1 MKTTKN
7 LLEGI
12 KKSSQLIK
20 DIIFMCETRAKA
32 TYFTRSGKIN
42 FQSLILFMLN
52 YTKKSLQI
60 ELDGFFKMINDQTI
74 TKQAF
79 SKARQK
85 ILPIAFIKL
94 ADAITTWFYEDDDFK
109 TYKGYRLMAVDGSI
123 LELNNSETL
132 RQAFGYV
139 ENQKVKLA
147 RAKSSCLYDIENSMI
162 VTSIIAHYKTSERDL
177 ALEHIQ
183 KLKLFGLKNDLILF
197 DRGYPSTKLI
207 SYLEN
212 NGIKYLMRVS
222 SQFLKVINE
231 AKGKDQIVT
240 VKNDGQLI
248 KIRVLRFFLD
258 SGEEETLITNLLDP
272 SFTVKDFKELY
283 FKRWGIET
291 KYDELKN
298 RLQIENFTG
307 DTKIAVEQDFYASIY
322 LSNMA
327 ALAKHEADEKITRK
341 NAGKGLKYDYK
352 VNMNILI
359 GKLKDS
365 MVLMLLE
372 DSPRKRTKMFKVIMA
387 EISRNIIPIRPG
399 RSFIREKKN
408 EANRYSFPRKRCL

>member
-1 MKTTKN
+1 METTKN

-20 DIIFMCETRAKA
+20 DVIFMCETRTKP
-32 TYFTRSGKIN
+32 THFTRSGKIS

-94 ADAITTWFYEDDDFK
+94 ADTITTWFYEDDDFK

-147 RAKSSCLYDIENSMI
+147 RAKSSCLYDIENNMI

-207 SYLEN
+207 SHLEN

-231 AKGKDQIVT
+231 AKGEDQIVT
-240 VKNDGQLI
+240 VKNAGQLI
-248 KIRVLRFFLD
+248 KIRVLRFILD

-327 ALAKHEADEKITRK
+327 ALAKHEADEKISRR
-341 NAGKGLKYDYK
+341 NAEKGLKYSCK

-372 DSPRKRTKMFKVIMA
+372 DSPRKRTKMFKAIMA

>member
-1 MKTTKN
+1 METTKN

-20 DIIFMCETRAKA
+20 DVIFMCETRAKS
-32 TYFTRSGKIN
+32 THFTRSGKIS

-94 ADAITTWFYEDDDFK
+94 ADTITTWFYGDDDFK

-177 ALEHIQ
+177 ALQHIQ

-207 SYLEN
+207 SNLEN

-222 SQFLKVINE
+222 SQFLKVINQ
-231 AKGKDQIVT
+231 AKGEDQIVT
-240 VKNDGQLI
+240 VKNEGQLI
-248 KIRVLRFFLD
+248 KIRVLRFLLD
-258 SGEEETLITNLLDP
+258 SGEEETLITNLLEP

-327 ALAKHEADEKITRK
+327 ALAKHEADEKITHK
-341 NAGKGLKYDYK
+341 NAGKNLKYSYK

-372 DSPRKRTKMFKVIMA
+372 DSPRKRTKMFKAIMA

>member
-1 MKTTKN
+1 

-20 DIIFMCETRAKA
+20 DIIYMCETRDKA
-32 TYFTRSGKIN
+32 THFTRSGKIS

-60 ELDGFFKMINDQTI
+60 ELDGFFKMMNEPSI
-74 TKQAF
+74 TKQAY

-94 ADAITTWFYEDDDFK
+94 ADNITDWYYGDDDFK
-109 TYKGYRLMAVDGSI
+109 KFKEYRLMAIDGSV
-123 LELNNSETL
+123 LEINNSEIM
-132 RQAFGYV
+132 RQEFGYV
-139 ENQKVKLA
+139 ENQKLKFA
-147 RAKSSCLYDIENSMI
+147 RAQSSCLFDIENGM
-162 VTSIIAHYKTSERDL
+162 IIASKIARYGTSERRL
-177 ALEHIQ
+177 ALELIE
-183 KLKLFGLKNDLILF
+183 KLKQFGLKNDLILL
-197 DRGYPSTKLI
+197 DRGYPSTQLMA
-207 SYLEN
+207 SFEAD
-212 NGIKYLMRVS
+212 GIKYLMRVS
-222 SQFLKVINE
+222 SRFLKVINE
-231 AKGKDQIVT
+231 AKDEDQIVT
-240 VKNDGQLI
+240 VKIKKKLI
-248 KIRVLRFFLD
+248 KTRVIRLVLD
-258 SGEEETLITNLLDP
+258 SGVEETLITNILDAH
-272 SFTVKDFKELY
+272 FTVSDFKELY

-307 DTKIAVEQDFYASIY
+307 DTKIAVEQDFYAAIY

-327 ALAKHEADEKITRK
+327 ALAKNEADEKISRK
-341 NAGKGLKYDYK
+341 QAEKGLKYGYK

-372 DSPRKRTKMFKVIMA
+372 DNPRKRTKMFKVIMA
-387 EISRNIIPIRPG
+387 EISRNIIPIRPD
-399 RSFIREKKN
+399 RSFIREKKYLS
-408 EANRYSFPRKRCL
+408 NRYSFPRKRCL